1 MMSEKRRQSCLYLPS
16 KLSVNENESAHRATK
31 QDEQDDNEATE
42 HAARLAGSSAAAQT
56 GEDCQEGC
64 HDQTDEDEEEIGG
77 VGGVGVVQGGLDM
90 LTNEGVLSVQQH
102 IDGASKQSTEPK
114 LQ

>member
-1 MMSEKRRQSCLYLPS
+1 MMLMKKHSCPYLPT
-16 KLSVNENESAHRATK
+16 KLSVNEDESAHRATK

-42 HAARLAGSSAAAQT
+42 HAAWLAGSSAAAQT

-77 VGGVGVVQGGLDM
+77 VGGVRVVQGGLDM
-90 LTNEGVLSVQQH
+90 LTNKGVLSIQQH
-102 IDGASKQSTEPK
+102 IDGSTKQCTEAK